1 VTRMSLAPRCCF
13 ITGCDR
19 GYGLELVKQMLSL
32 NTPPLHLFATYR
44 SLSEELKVLS
54 DKNSNLYPLE
64 MDITDVSSYPSI
76 VKKIEDIVGDD
87 GLNVVINNAG
97 ISTHYDLETVTP
109 QAMTT
114 AFEVN
119 CIAPLFLSRALLPL
133 LDKAALK
140 PLSGQP
146 SLLDKSALKP
156 LSCQPSRSAQR
167 AAIVQISGDV
177 ASVSQNR
184 TGSNYAYRCS
194 KTALNQSMRSMS
206 VDLNDRGILVT
217 AMSPCPEPTDDIY
230 PDISV
235 ENIVSDMIETITKLE
250 DIDHGAFIRYTGS
263 PIPW

>member
-1 VTRMSLAPRCCF
+1 MTRMSLAPRCCF

-32 NTPPLHLFATYR
+32 NTPPVHLFATYR
-44 SLSEELKVLS
+44 SFSDDLKVLS

-64 MDITDVSSYPSI
+64 MDITDVASYPSI

-133 LDKAALK
+133 LDKA
-140 PLSGQP
+140 
-146 SLLDKSALKP
+146 ALKP

-235 ENIVSDMIETITKLE
+235 ENIVSDMIETITKLG